1 MRVWQWAS
9 SQAKLPRLSAAVDLS
24 WGSSSLPSHSVK
36 VWKGGGMQPEL
47 RTRTKLNRKCKQLQY
62 PSANLKIVLYL
73 AACPFGAS
81 PHLYPFPLPF
91 RKQVPHG
98 PVVRQHQHEYV
109 AGVGAVLG
117 EGGATGPSAHE
128 QGLQGGAK
136 ACADQAEYHL

>member
-36 VWKGGGMQPEL
+36 VWKGSGMQPEL
-47 RTRTKLNRKCKQLQY
+47 RTRTKLNKMQPTTISFRK
-62 PSANLKIVLYL
+62 SEDSTVLYL
-73 AACPFGAS
+73 PPSPFGAS
-81 PHLYPFPLPF
+81 SHLYPFPFPF
-91 RKQVPHG
+91 LKQVPHG

-117 EGGATGPSAHE
+117 EGGAAGPAAHQ
-128 QGLQGGAK
+128 QGLQG
-136 ACADQAEYHL
+136 